1 MQNHKFRFPIPNYR
15 KKGENVAS
23 LYLYQTKDNIKKSFN
38 GKNKVSVWKWLK
50 SFGPGIGLIMHIA
63 ELIGNKNWKS
73 AWLILLPDRK
83 SWYTIQRIYW
93 RKALEKSK
101 ELPVNN
107 NLNVRSN
114 QNNGCRSAPNL
125 KDSRNT
131 RALSISLE
139 LSKKTKTLSS
149 DSRTRTI
156 ASRR

>member
-1 MQNHKFRFPIPNYR
+1 M
-15 KKGENVAS
+15 
-23 LYLYQTKDNIKKSFN
+23 
-38 GKNKVSVWKWLK
+38 
-50 SFGPGIGLIMHIA
+50 A

-73 AWLILLPDRK
+73 ARLILLPDRK

-139 LSKKTKTLSS
+139 LSKKSKTLSS